1 MSDNEQEPKMPLA
14 DTPIMETYYRS
25 RAAQLQTQWQNAA
38 SEEEA
43 AQIRLD
49 LEPLQNWIA
58 KLDDARNKSKERQ
71 PEK

>member
-1 MSDNEQEPKMPLA
+1 M
-14 DTPIMETYYRS
+14 YRILIS
-25 RAAQLQTQWQNAA
+25 LSIQTQWQNAA

-43 AQIRLD
+43 TKIRLD

-58 KLDDARNKSKERQ
+58 KLDNARSKNKERQ